1 MISFKV
7 CTRGSRKDGFSQVYI
22 RVTNNRYVGYIKT
35 DWVVKSTCVGRDGSI
50 NDAFVMRGCMD
61 TIAKYVDRL
70 NGVDTSSWGI
80 AKIRSFLCRSV
91 GSSSFSSF
99 ARGYINRLVDN
110 GSDNNAQLYM
120 SALRSLEGY
129 VGCSDVAF
137 GDFNRDLIM
146 SWIGS
151 LLRTKRAKTL
161 YPMCIRTIFNEAVI
175 TSQEPN
181 SVIEPIRYNPWQRIE
196 IPQSD
201 IPRKRAIEA
210 RACRAF
216 FEFEVA
222 GSKRAAYR
230 AQLGQDVALLSFC
243 LAGINTV
250 DIYNLRKDSLR
261 GDVLRYCRSK
271 TSSRRSDGAYFEIRV
286 NSIASGL
293 IAKYRADEGS
303 PYLLRFKDA
312 YCDAR
317 SFNASVNDGIQQVC
331 EWMGVDRDD
340 WYSVYTFR
348 HTWATIARN
357 DCGAS
362 LSEVGFAMNHLQSD
376 GVTRGY
382 IKIDFSPAW
391 VLNERVVDFVLNGGS
406 SQDCVRRMGVGG
418 DFVLSTG
425 DMVYGRAYFRGD
437 LVGEVGDIGFSSAD
451 EVVSRLSAEVSGV
464 EVSGGLMLFRIKN
477 IDRGC
482 EVVLTRKV

>member
-7 CTRGSRKDGFSQVYI
+7 CTRGARKDGFAQVYI

-50 NDAFVMRGCMD
+50 NDSFVMRGCMD
-61 TIAKYVDRL
+61 AIAKYVDRL

-80 AKIRSFLCRSV
+80 AKIRNFLCPSV
-91 GSSSFSSF
+91 GSCSFSSF

-129 VGCSDVAF
+129 VGSSDVAF
-137 GDFNRDLIM
+137 GDLNRDLLL

-151 LLRTKRAKTL
+151 LRRTKRAKTL
-161 YPMCIRTIFNEAVI
+161 YPMCVRTIFNEAVI

-181 SVIEPIRYNPWQRIE
+181 SVIEPIRYNPWQRIQ

-210 RACRAF
+210 SACRAF
-216 FEFEVA
+216 FEFEVDGA
-222 GSKRAAYR
+222 KRAAYR

-250 DIYNLRKDSLR
+250 DIFNLRKDCLR
-261 GDVLRYCRSK
+261 GDVLRYRRAK
-271 TSSRRSDGAYFEIRV
+271 TSSRRRDGAYFEIRV

-293 IAKYRADEGS
+293 IDKYRADVSS
-303 PYLLRFKDA
+303 PYLLCFRDA

-331 EWMGVDRDD
+331 EWMGLDRDD

-362 LSEVGFAMNHLQSD
+362 LSEVGFAMNHLQAD

-391 VLNERVVDFVLNGGS
+391 ALNEKVVDFVFNRGGS
-406 SQDCVRRMGVGG
+406 KDCVKRMSEGG
-418 DFVLSTG
+418 GFVLSAQ

-437 LVGEVGDIGFSSAD
+437 LVAEVGDIGFSAVED
-451 EVVSRLSAEVSGV
+451 VVSRLSAEVSG
-464 EVSGGLMLFRIKN
+464 EVGGGLMMFRIKN
-477 IDRGC
+477 VDRGC
-482 EVVLTRKV
+482 EVVVQRKV

>member
-50 NDAFVMRGCMD
+50 NDVFVMRGCMD

-91 GSSSFSSF
+91 GGCSFSSF

-110 GSDNNAQLYM
+110 GSDNSAQLYM

-129 VGCSDVAF
+129 VGCSDVGF
-137 GDFNRDLIM
+137 GDLSRDLLL

-151 LLRTKRAKTL
+151 LRRTKRAKTL

-181 SVIEPIRYNPWQRIE
+181 SAIEPIRYNPWQRIE

-250 DIYNLRKDSLR
+250 DIFNLRKECLR

-382 IKIDFSPAW
+382 IKIDFCPAW
-391 VLNERVVDFVLNGGS
+391 VLNEKVVDFVLNGGS

-451 EVVSRLSAEVSGV
+451 EVESRLSAEVSGV